1 LNKFVTDK
9 KPWELAKDEAAK
21 AEELDRVLYAL
32 ADGLRVAAVA
42 LHAYLPETTRQILR
56 ALGQPEDFAW
66 SRVALGETVPA
77 EGIEPAPPLFPRVE
91 APAAAA

>member
-1 LNKFVTDK
+1 VTQE
-9 KPWELAKDEAAK
+9 KPWELAKDEASADH
-21 AEELDRVLYAL
+21 LDRVLYAL

-42 LHAYLPETTRQILR
+42 LHAYLPETSVRILS

-66 SRVALGETVPA
+66 ERVSHGLTAA
-77 EGIEPAPPLFPRVE
+77 ADGIEPAAPLFPRVE